1 MNVLTISSSYIIR
14 NCLPYD
20 IEIVVKKTGEK
31 LYLPKA
37 EKMYIDSLT
46 TDDNLEIN
54 IKFLHFRNKQEVL
67 LYNARSKEVK
77 LLFNPNFS
85 KCKNQ

>member
-1 MNVLTISSSYIIR
+1 MNFITITSSYLLR

-20 IEIVVKKTGEK
+20 IEITLKKTGEK

-46 TDDNLEIN
+46 TEDNLEIHL
-54 IKFLHFRNKQEVL
+54 KFLHFRSKKEIL
-67 LYNARSKEVK
+67 LYNSRAKEVK
-77 LLFNPNFS
+77 YS
-85 KCKNQ
+85 